1 MTGLMFDAFVFAV
14 LFFGTAFTFLLGG
27 ALVELGKAR
36 LQLIKARRQLAK
48 ALRPPPVDRLL
59 WTGESWEDPREALA
73 LESCKRR
80 HPSNRNR

>member
-14 LFFGTAFTFLLGG
+14 LFFGGSLAFLWIASLIR
-27 ALVELGKAR
+27 LGKVH
-36 LQLIKARRQLAK
+36 LQLAAARRP
-48 ALRPPPVDRLL
+48 RPTPPPVDRLL

-73 LESCKRR
+73 LEQCKAR